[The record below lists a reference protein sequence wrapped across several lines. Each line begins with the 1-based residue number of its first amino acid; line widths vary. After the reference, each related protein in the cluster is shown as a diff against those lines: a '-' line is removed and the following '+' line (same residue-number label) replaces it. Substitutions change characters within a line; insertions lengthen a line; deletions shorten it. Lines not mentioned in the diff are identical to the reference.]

1 MRITL
6 NGTDKALPAG
16 VTLAALMEG
25 EGHDEDA
32 PVAAAVNGAFVPRG
46 RWADT
51 VLVDGDAVEIVA
63 PMQGG

>member
-1 MRITL
+1 
-6 NGTDKALPAG
+6 
-16 VTLAALMEG
+16 MEG